1 MSVWRQARER
11 VSSFLNSPS
20 NAVLR
25 RLLTDQGFKHW
36 KGYAF
41 AIAMMALIALTTS
54 ISAWIIGRIVNEV
67 FVGRDLAAVWEI
79 TAAIVVI
86 YTVKGLATYG
96 QQVVLSQ
103 VGNSI
108 VANVQRRMFDQML
121 RMKVSYY
128 GQSHSSI
135 FIARQAFIAQSASN
149 VLNLLITTFSRDALT
164 IVGLVIVMVS
174 QDPLLS
180 FLALM
185 LVPLA
190 VFGVRKIGVRVRKI
204 MASEFQGAAQMM
216 ESMQET
222 AQGIRIV
229 KAFTLES
236 FMRDRQEQAI
246 EGFRKAANKLA
257 RVSSRTSPIM
267 ESLGGFAIAAVV
279 LYSGYTVILRGN
291 PPGSLFSFITSVIML
306 YEPMKRVARLHV
318 DLSASLF
325 GVGML
330 YNFLDERD
338 YEEDAPQAPEL
349 KVTNGRIEFRD
360 VVFGYRPGEPV
371 LHAHQLRRRSGQ
383 DDGAGRPLGRRQ
395 VDGDEPHPAPLRG
408 RVGADPVRRP
418 GHRDR
423 RPRVAAPADRL
434 CRAGELPVQG
444 FGARQYRDGPAG
456 RERGRDRRRRQG
468 GLCARLHHGL
478 RARLRFALRRARHAA
493 VRRAAPA
500 HRHRPRLSQGRADHP
515 SGRSDLGARFRIRA
529 GDPEGA
535 ANAYAKGARRSS
547 SPTGCRR
554 WRKPTKS
561 ASSTAAASS
570 SAGATASSWRKGAP
584 TPTSRRRSFPAT
596 RPDHF
601 SRRFPGRE
609 VRGLFRPAQRFGPN
623 LSLGEHTWGNVLGV
637 AVLAG
642 LVACGGARAATYPA
656 IYSFGDSLSDVGN
669 LSAATAGT
677 IPLPGFYYET
687 VVFSN
692 GPNWLDDLSAKLWAL

>member
-1 MSVWRQARER
+1 MQVARRPGQGTEALVVWRLARER
-11 VSSFLNSPS
+11 VRSLFSSPS
-20 NAVLR
+20 NSVLR

-41 AIAMMALIALTTS
+41 AFAMMALIALTTAL
-54 ISAWIIGRIVNEV
+54 SAWIIGRIVDKI

-96 QQVVLSQ
+96 QQVVMSQ

-135 FIARQAFIAQSASN
+135 FIARQAFIAQSASS

-190 VFGVRKIGVRVRKI
+190 VVGVRKIGLRVRKI

-222 AQGIRIV
+222 AQGVRIV

-236 FMRDRQEQAI
+236 FMRARQGKAI

-318 DLSASLF
+318 DLSSSLF
-325 GVGML
+325 GVSML
-330 YNFLDERD
+330 YAFLDERD

-349 KVTNGRIEFRD
+349 QVTNGRIEFRD

-371 LHAHQLRRRSGQ
+371 LHAVSFVAEAGKTTALVGRSGGGKSTVMNLILRLYEAGSGQILCDGQ
-383 DDGAGRPLGRRQ
+383 DIATVTLASLRQQIGYVAQENFLFKGSVRDNIAMGRPGASEDEIVAAAEAAYAHDFIMGFERGYDSPCGEHGMQLSGGQRQRIAIARAFLKDAPIILLDEATSALDSESEQAIQKALRTLCEGRTTIVIAHRLSTVAQ
-395 VDGDEPHPAPLRG
+395 ADEICVLDRG
-408 RVGADPVRRP
+408 RVV
-418 GHRDR
+418 
-423 RPRVAAPADRL
+423 
-434 CRAGELPVQG
+434 
-444 FGARQYRDGPAG
+444 
-456 RERGRDRRRRQG
+456 ERGR
-468 GLCARLHHGL
+468 HGEL
-478 RARLRFALRRARHAA
+478 LA
-493 VRRAAPA
+493 
-500 HRHRPRLSQGRADHP
+500 QGRTYTHIAQTQFPRD
-515 SGRSDLGARFRIRA
+515 
-529 GDPEGA
+529 A
-535 ANAYAKGARRSS
+535 A
-547 SPTGCRR
+547 
-554 WRKPTKS
+554 
-561 ASSTAAASS
+561 
-570 SAGATASSWRKGAP
+570 
-584 TPTSRRRSFPAT
+584 
-596 RPDHF
+596 
-601 SRRFPGRE
+601 
-609 VRGLFRPAQRFGPN
+609 
-623 LSLGEHTWGNVLGV
+623 
-637 AVLAG
+637 
-642 LVACGGARAATYPA
+642 
-656 IYSFGDSLSDVGN
+656 
-669 LSAATAGT
+669 
-677 IPLPGFYYET
+677 
-687 VVFSN
+687 
-692 GPNWLDDLSAKLWAL
+692 